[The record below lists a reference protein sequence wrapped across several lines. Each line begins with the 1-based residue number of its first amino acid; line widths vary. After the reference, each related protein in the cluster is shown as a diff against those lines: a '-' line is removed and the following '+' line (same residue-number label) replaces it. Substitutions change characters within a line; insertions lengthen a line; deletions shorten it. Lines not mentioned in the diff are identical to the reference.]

1 MAKGNDYFD
10 EEITMS
16 KVVDMIFM
24 QTNAD
29 NKGEYWIVLVLLCK
43 EKVYITAAYNK
54 STLNF
59 HCIL

>member
-1 MAKGNDYFD
+1 MKWPYFFGVATCRQMAKGNDYFD

-29 NKGEYWIVLVLLCK
+29 NKGE
-43 EKVYITAAYNK
+43 
-54 STLNF
+54 
-59 HCIL
+59 

>member
-1 MAKGNDYFD
+1 MSKENGYFD

-29 NKGEYWIVLVLLCK
+29 NKGE
-43 EKVYITAAYNK
+43 
-54 STLNF
+54 
-59 HCIL
+59 